1 MANKQPEVVSSAV
14 PYTGK
19 LVTLRVDQVRFE
31 SGSTG
36 ERVVVSH
43 PGATVILAVDN
54 EGRILWIRQNRY
66 AIGRELLELP
76 AGGLEPGEPPDACA
90 ARELAEETG
99 YTGTLTPLGAFFTV
113 PGFCTERLYA
123 FLATNLRPEV
133 LAGDEDEEIEV
144 VPLTLEDSLARVD
157 SGEIEDAKSLSTLF
171 LYLRKHGAGGI
182 A

>member
-1 MANKQPEVVSSAV
+1 VPNKQPEVLSSAV
-14 PYTGK
+14 PYSGK

-31 SGSTG
+31 SGATG

-43 PGATVILAVDN
+43 PGATVILAINGD
-54 EGRILWIRQNRY
+54 GRILWIRQNRY

-76 AGGLEPGEPPDACA
+76 AGGLEAGEPPDVCA

-99 YTGTLTPLGAFFTV
+99 YTGTVTALGAFFTV

-123 FLATNLRPEV
+123 FLATNLRPHNV
-133 LAGDEDEEIEV
+133 AGDEDEDITV
-144 VPLTLEDSLARVD
+144 VPLTLEESLARVD

-171 LYLRKHGAGGI
+171 LYLRKSVNS
-182 A
+182 